1 MVEFGFPVTISR
13 GVATVGDDGNS
24 RDGLL
29 QSADAA
35 VYKAKSESR
44 NLTLPA
50 DSLLA
55 RAVSVI

>member
-1 MVEFGFPVTISR
+1 MVEFGFPVTISC

-35 VYKAKSESR
+35 VYKAKSES
-44 NLTLPA
+44 P
-50 DSLLA
+50 
-55 RAVSVI
+55 